1 MNKNCVKPRM
11 HSCHC
16 GCHGHNCSNHII
28 EKECMNLN
36 RSQIIQEKIDR
47 NTSQYSLNYDYDNPL
62 YNPHNINAQENCK
75 NNLSRQELLLNEVKK
90 EINKNDPNLEC
101 NYTIKERAQALKDKI
116 NCLFLLKRMSKANQ
130 NIKKE
135 LQINNNFNSSMPN
148 KFTFCNNKRGKTP
161 FFRRQ
166 IQKELKL
173 ENPYLKKL
181 LTNIPRHEK
190 NRSTKRQNADNI
202 KLLFTNG
209 IFRMKSY
216 DEKKRN
222 IFNKKFNGYASF
234 IMPPNDLC
242 RIGLIN
248 NC

>member
-1 MNKNCVKPRM
+1 MNKNSVKPRL

-16 GCHGHNCSNHII
+16 GCHRHNCSNHII
-28 EKECMNLN
+28 EKECIHLN
-36 RSQIIQEKIDR
+36 RSQIVQEKIDR
-47 NTSQYSLNYDYDNPL
+47 NNSQCSLNYDYDNPL
-62 YNPHNINAQENCK
+62 YNPQDGNAQENCK
-75 NNLSRQELLLNEVKK
+75 NNLSRQELLLNEVKN
-90 EINKNDPNLEC
+90 EINKHDPNLDC
-101 NYTIKERAQALKDKI
+101 NYTIKERAQVLKDKI
-116 NCLFLLKRMSKANQ
+116 NSLFLLKKMSKANK

-135 LQINNNFNSSMPN
+135 FESNNNFNSSMPN
-148 KFTFCNNKRGKTP
+148 KFTFYNNKRGKTP
-161 FFRRQ
+161 FFRRK
-166 IQKELKL
+166 IQNELKI

-181 LTNIPRHEK
+181 LTNIPCHDK
-190 NRSTKRQNADNI
+190 KRSAKRQNSENI

-222 IFNKKFNGYASF
+222 IFIKKFNGYASF

>member
-1 MNKNCVKPRM
+1 MNKNSDKPRL

-16 GCHGHNCSNHII
+16 GCHRHNCSNHII
-28 EKECMNLN
+28 EKECIHLN
-36 RSQIIQEKIDR
+36 RSQIVQEKIDR
-47 NTSQYSLNYDYDNPL
+47 NNSQCSLNYDYDNPL
-62 YNPHNINAQENCK
+62 YNLHDGNEQENCK
-75 NNLSRQELLLNEVKK
+75 NNLSRQELLLNEVKN
-90 EINKNDPNLEC
+90 EINKHDPNLDC
-101 NYTIKERAQALKDKI
+101 NYTIKERAQVLKDKI
-116 NCLFLLKRMSKANQ
+116 NSLFLLKKMSKANKT
-130 NIKKE
+130 IKNE
-135 LQINNNFNSSMPN
+135 FESNNNFNSSMPN
-148 KFTFCNNKRGKTP
+148 KFTFYNNKRGKTP
-161 FFRRQ
+161 FFRRK
-166 IQKELKL
+166 IQNELKI

-181 LTNIPRHEK
+181 LTNIPCHDK
-190 NRSTKRQNADNI
+190 KRSAKRQNSENI